1 MSGRTFTVANQITTL
16 RLIFVPLFAVL
27 AVDGRYGGALVVLAI
42 AAVSDVVDGMV
53 ARVFHQ
59 QSALGVAL
67 DPAADKLLMSTAYLV
82 LSFRGAL
89 PWWLTFLV
97 LCRDAGIVVT
107 VILISLISGY
117 RPFPPTF
124 WGKASTVTQIA
135 AVLAAVS
142 ARARIQF
149 VTPALLQGLIYLA
162 AAFTIISGIHYLIV
176 GRQRFNEKPEGTML
190 S

>member
-42 AAVSDVVDGMV
+42 AAASDVVDGMV

-82 LSFRGAL
+82 LSFRAAL
-89 PWWLTFLV
+89 VAYFSGLVPGCRNCSDRNPDQPHFRLSAFFSHFL
-97 LCRDAGIVVT
+97 G
-107 VILISLISGY
+107 
-117 RPFPPTF
+117 
-124 WGKASTVTQIA
+124 
-135 AVLAAVS
+135 
-142 ARARIQF
+142 
-149 VTPALLQGLIYLA
+149 QGLYCHA
-162 AAFTIISGIHYLIV
+162 DCGSPGGGQRTSSNSVCHSGVAPGVHLSRCGVYSHFRDSLPHYWASAL
-176 GRQRFNEKPEGTML
+176 Q
-190 S
+190 